1 MLIKPIK
8 KNIVYRTKAFFTRYT
23 SETIKSFYKATH
35 QFPSST
41 PFISGDSFRA
51 LCNKVWDAEV
61 SNCPITIKDIQT
73 GDLIYVASNHI
84 KHFFSLFKYQ
94 STEPF
99 ILISGN
105 DDTNID
111 SSFIKIMPL
120 SIFHWFAQNTLIKH
134 NKITPIPIGLENRRL
149 HWHGNI
155 NDYKRLRKK
164 PILPANHYILYGFA
178 VGNNKKEREP
188 ALHILQHIDFS
199 YPSGNLNCYYYRR
212 YLRQFGLVA
221 SPPGNGEDCH
231 RTWEALYLGV
241 APLVKKSYLTEY
253 FASLGLPLVLIENW
267 EEIFHFDESLRIYY
281 AQKARDAVN
290 HPALFMDY
298 WIDIINKTRK
308 YLTG

>member
-1 MLIKPIK
+1 MIIKLKK
-8 KNIVYRTKAFFTRYT
+8 KNFIYKFQSLFIRYT
-23 SETIKSFYKATH
+23 SELVKYYYKKTH

-41 PFISGDSFRA
+41 PYISGDSFRA

-61 SNCPITIKDIQT
+61 SNCPFTIQDIHT
-73 GDLIYVASNHI
+73 GDLVYVASNHI
-84 KHFFSLFKYQ
+84 KYFFSLFKNQ

-111 SSFIKIMPL
+111 SSYIEIIPKQIY
-120 SIFHWFAQNTLIKH
+120 HWFAQNALIKH

-155 NDYKRLRKK
+155 NDYNRLRKK
-164 PILPANHYILYGFA
+164 PVLPKNPYLLFGFA

-188 ALHILQHIDFS
+188 ALQVLKSLDWAH
-199 YPSGNLNCYYYRR
+199 PSGNINSYYYRR

-241 APLVKKSYLTEY
+241 APVVKKSYFTKY
-253 FASLGLPLVLIENW
+253 FASLGIPLVLIEHW
-267 EEIFHFDESLRIYY
+267 EELYHMDESSLLKY

-298 WIDIINKTRK
+298 WMDMIYKTK
-308 YLTG
+308 NLILG

>member
-8 KNIVYRTKAFFTRYT
+8 KNIFYKIKALFIRYT
-23 SETIKSFYKATH
+23 SEVIKSFYKTTH
-35 QFPSST
+35 QYPTSY

-61 SNCPITIKDIQT
+61 SNCPFTIHDIQN
-73 GDLIYVASNHI
+73 GDLLYIASNHI
-84 KHFFSLFKYQ
+84 KQFFNFFNNQ
-94 STEPF
+94 SSNSF

-111 SSFIKIMPL
+111 SSIIQIMPSSL
-120 SIFHWFAQNTLIKH
+120 FHWFAQNVLIKH

-155 NDYKRLRKK
+155 YDYNRLRKK
-164 PILPANHYILYGFA
+164 PVLSANPYILYGFA

-188 ALHILQHIDFS
+188 ALQVLKSLDWAH
-199 YPSGNLNCYYYRR
+199 PSGNINSYYYRR

-241 APLVKKSYLTEY
+241 APIVKKSYLTEY

-281 AQKARDAVN
+281 SQKARDAVN
-290 HPALFMDY
+290 NPALFMDY
-298 WIDIINKTRK
+298 WIDIIKK
-308 YLTG
+308 QQKLIV